1 MKETIKI
8 WLKPVLFAAG
18 GALVGLAYY
27 RFAGCSTG
35 ACPLTS
41 GPFITVA
48 YMGLIGWLLSG
59 IFGKGCSGS
68 CNTQ

>member
-1 MKETIKI
+1 MKEFFKGHGWTI
-8 WLKPVLFAAG
+8 AG
-18 GALVGLAYY
+18 IVSGALGGFLYWHFV
-27 RFAGCSTG
+27 GCSTG

-41 GPFITVA
+41 NPFITMA
-48 YMGLIGWLLSG
+48 YMGFIGWLLSG